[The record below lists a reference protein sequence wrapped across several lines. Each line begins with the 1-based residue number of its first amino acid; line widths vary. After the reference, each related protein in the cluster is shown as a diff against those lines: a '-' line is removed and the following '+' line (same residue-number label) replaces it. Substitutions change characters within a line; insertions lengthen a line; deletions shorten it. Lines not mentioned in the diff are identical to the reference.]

1 MASTLERIQQS
12 FVVSDPN
19 LPDCPIVFASD
30 GFIEYTGCVRACLR
44 GLRELLT
51 RPARSYTREEVLGR
65 NCRFLQGPGTDKRAV
80 REIRKA
86 IESRVECTVRLVN
99 YTKSGQ
105 AFWNLFSLAPVL
117 GSDGSV
123 RYFIGVQVDV
133 TAKCARAALAAR
145 SRCQAR

>member
-1 MASTLERIQQS
+1 M
-12 FVVSDPN
+12 
-19 LPDCPIVFASD
+19 
-30 GFIEYTGCVRACLR
+30 RALR
-44 GLRELLT
+44 VAANRAQLLT

-117 GSDGSV
+117 SADGSV

-133 TAKCARAALAAR
+133 TAKCARTALAAS
-145 SRCQAR
+145 SRCHAH